1 MEYANTL
8 CSSIIKLFIISII
21 LLVFATYH
29 PYRKVHILAIYFV
42 CLFNKYSV
50 NYGRFIYLKV
60 FIYMSDK
67 YSGLS
72 RESLI
77 AKLIAMENNQTV
89 LNDKFKELKS
99 LNKNLNK
106 QNKELNEQK
115 SQLLKENNNLNKT
128 VNAKD
133 NKIIEQ
139 NKKLKKKDKEID
151 KKNQIIENKEKLI
164 ENKEQLIKN
173 KEKQIQELEERNIA
187 LSEEAV
193 AMVQMLRFFKLD
205 NIASKLE
212 GITEYVDFMR
222 MQNNVIINIATQ
234 HENLRQFLFGKG
246 INHNFNAIRDESSI
260 IFEDHSN
267 SGESTPKPS
276 DNEGNGANEGNG
288 SNTPS

>member
-1 MEYANTL
+1 
-8 CSSIIKLFIISII
+8 
-21 LLVFATYH
+21 
-29 PYRKVHILAIYFV
+29 
-42 CLFNKYSV
+42 
-50 NYGRFIYLKV
+50 
-60 FIYMSDK
+60 MSDK

-164 ENKEQLIKN
+164 ENKEQLIKNKEQLIKN

-288 SNTPS
+288 SNTPSSPDTGSNASCWLR